1 MLPLSTIASKLRE
14 ILFRVDKLTE
24 PGSFA
29 VIHIEAESSTGQTHK
44 LDGVISDIAVIGELP
59 GAIALQLKLQSTTDS
74 PTTVEIQPCAE
85 TWPTLTQIETDYIG
99 RVLRHT
105 HGNKQAAARILG
117 IDRTTVIRKITQYQI
132 DVPAVVKRHSGTH

>member
-1 MLPLSTIASKLRE
+1 MLPLSTFASKLRE
-14 ILFRVDKLTE
+14 ILFRVDSLTE

-29 VIHIEAESSTGQTHK
+29 VIHVEADNTGQTHK
-44 LDGVISDIAVIGELP
+44 LDGVISDIAIIGDLP
-59 GAIALQLKLQSTTDS
+59 GAVALQLKLQSTIDS
-74 PTTVEIQPCAE
+74 PTTVEIEPPAE

-105 HGNKQAAARILG
+105 QGNKQAAARILG

-132 DVPAVVKRHSGTH
+132 DVSAVVIGYNGTH